1 MAQRAGER
9 RQVAA
14 LAFRRQG
21 SGAPEVMLVTSR
33 ETKRFVIPK
42 GWPMKKWTD
51 AEAAAIEAY
60 EEAGVIGKPCMQP
73 IGAYRYFKR
82 TQRAFELIDVEVFA
96 VEVKKQLDE
105 WLEMAARIRKWL
117 SPADASLLVDEPGL
131 AEVIRVFKP

>member
-1 MAQRAGER
+1 MAQRNGDR

-14 LAFRRQG
+14 LAYHRLE

-42 GWPMKKWTD
+42 GWPMKKRTD

-60 EEAGVIGKPCMQP
+60 EEAGVIGKPRKQP

-82 TQRAFELIDVEVFA
+82 TVRAFELIDVEVFA

-105 WLEMAARIRKWL
+105 WPEMAERIRKWL

-131 AEVIRVFKP
+131 AEVICAFKP